1 MQHVARG
8 KEKFLSF
15 GGKSCFVHGF
25 LPTGWT
31 LEKCTLI
38 GVIAM
43 DEGKWGTAEISI
55 KTPFAGVFFL
65 VKVHPVLSAIKY

>member
-1 MQHVARG
+1 MA
-8 KEKFLSF
+8 KCMEKFLSF
-15 GGKSCFVHGF
+15 GGESCFVHVG
-25 LPTGWT
+25 LPTRWT

-38 GVIAM
+38 GAM